1 MGRYRESDRQHDTGQ
16 RPDDSRRVD
25 GVGQST
31 LLLGP
36 RHDGRHGRGAGGT
49 RRGRPSGA
57 APRPLARARAVEDTP
72 GGRRTGLLPRP
83 WLGADMS
90 ALISAM
96 RREYPVAGLWPN
108 PDVDSWAPPGW
119 TGPRNENEADTRV
132 DSEDRGWRTG
142 EWLTFVVLERDRTG
156 RGHHLCGHIGLK
168 ASTAVCRVGQSE
180 SAEVGLWTAPEARGH
195 GIAPAPLVAVTGW
208 AFDSFGGEALR
219 RIEFVH
225 DLDNM
230 ASCRVAE
237 KSGYAFREMSPANP
251 PRWVTAAHIHA
262 HSMR

>member
-1 MGRYRESDRQHDTGQ
+1 MTVVALMGWDKARCCWGRGTMADMGVALEVPAEG
-16 RPDDSRRVD
+16 RRS
-25 GVGQST
+25 G
-31 LLLGP
+31 LLL
-36 RHDGRHGRGAGGT
+36 
-49 RRGRPSGA
+49 
-57 APRPLARARAVEDTP
+57 
-72 GGRRTGLLPRP
+72 RP
-83 WLGADMS
+83 WLVADMS

-96 RREYPVAGLWPN
+96 RREYPAAGLWPN

-119 TGPRNENEADTRV
+119 TGPRNENEADTWL
-132 DSEDRGWRTG
+132 DSQDRGWRTG

-195 GIAPAPLVAVTGW
+195 GIATAALVAVTGW
-208 AFDSFGGEALR
+208 AFDSFGGDALR

-251 PRWVTAAHIHA
+251 PRWLTAAHIHA